1 MTAHREHIRI
11 RYFADDKVVGCCAGD
26 TIEHVLDHVAD
37 YRPRR
42 AAVLPPGSH
51 LLNSMATSGSRT
63 IADAQSLDV
72 LPCSP
77 AVERLRWRL
86 ASCARNSLKI

>member
-11 RYFADDKVVGCCAGD
+11 RYFAAAHAAATVDDEVVGCCAGD
-26 TIEHVLDHVAD
+26 TLEHVLDRVAD

-42 AAVLPPGSH
+42 AAVLPPCSH
-51 LLNSMATSGSRT
+51 LLNSMAASGSRT

-72 LPCSP
+72 LPLF
-77 AVERLRWRL
+77 AGG
-86 ASCARNSLKI
+86 